1 MLLRAFSRYS
11 MLLVTSAL
19 TLIVW
24 SCKEES
30 KPEETPKTE
39 ETVHPPVPLISH
51 VVVQAHPHDIQLF
64 TEGLLFH
71 KGRLYESTGSPD
83 NLPAVK
89 SMIGI
94 TDITNGKFSSKAEL
108 DRSKYFGEGIVV
120 VGDKLYQ
127 LTYKNQM
134 GFIYDANT
142 FKQTGTF
149 NYANAEGWGMTT
161 NGQEII
167 MSDGTDVLTFL
178 SPADLKPV
186 KTLKVT
192 DVGVPLTYINEL
204 EFING
209 YIYANVW
216 MTNFIV
222 KIDPSNGKVAGRL
235 DLSPLAYEARNKNPE
250 ADVLNGIAYNPETG
264 KIYVTGKLW
273 PNLYEI
279 RFEH

>member
-1 MLLRAFSRYS
+1 MQLRAFSKYIP
-11 MLLVTSAL
+11 VFFTAAL
-19 TLIVW
+19 TVSLW
-24 SCKEES
+24 SCREES

-39 ETVHPPVPLISH
+39 EAQPPVPLISH
-51 VVVQAHPHDIQLF
+51 VVVQAHPHDMQLF

-94 TDITNGKFSSKAEL
+94 TDIASGKFSSKAEL
-108 DRSKYFGEGIVV
+108 DRSKYFGEGIVI

-127 LTYKNQM
+127 LTYKNQI
-134 GFIYDANT
+134 GFIYDLNT

-178 SPADLKPV
+178 NPADLKPV
-186 KTLKVT
+186 KTLKVS

-204 EFING
+204 EFIKG

-222 KIDPSNGKVAGRL
+222 KIDPSTGNVVGRL
-235 DLSPLAYEARNKNPE
+235 DLSPLAYEARTKNPE
-250 ADVLNGIAYNPETG
+250 ADVLNGIAYNPETDQV
-264 KIYVTGKLW
+264 YVTGKLW

>member
-1 MLLRAFSRYS
+1 MRSFSKY
-11 MLLVTSAL
+11 
-19 TLIVW
+19 TLICFTAALATVLY
-24 SCKEES
+24 SCKEEA

-39 ETVHPPVPLISH
+39 EARLPVPVINH
-51 VVVQAHPHDIQLF
+51 VVVQAHPHDTKLF

-83 NLPAVK
+83 NLPELK
-89 SMIGI
+89 SVIGI
-94 TDITNGKFSSKAEL
+94 TDVATGKFTQKAEL
-108 DRSKYFGEGIVV
+108 DKCKYFGEGIVI

-127 LTYKNQM
+127 LTYKNQQ
-134 GFIYDANT
+134 GFIYDLNS

-161 NGQEII
+161 NGKEII

-178 SPADLKPV
+178 NPADLKPV

-192 DVGVPLTYINEL
+192 DVGVSLPYINEL

-222 KIDPSNGKVAGRL
+222 KIDPATGNVVGRL
-235 DLSPLAYEARNKNPE
+235 DLSPLAYEAHTKNPQ
-250 ADVLNGIAYNPETG
+250 ADVLNGIAYNPETD

>member
-1 MLLRAFSRYS
+1 MQLRAFSRYS
-11 MLLVTSAL
+11 IALFTAAL
-19 TLIVW
+19 TLSVW

-39 ETVHPPVPLISH
+39 ASKPPVPLISH
-51 VVVQAHPHDIQLF
+51 VVVQAHPHDMQLF

-83 NLPAVK
+83 NLPNAK

-94 TDITNGKFSSKAEL
+94 TDIASGKFTAKAEL

-134 GFIYDANT
+134 GFIYDINT

-149 NYANAEGWGMTT
+149 NYASAEGWGMTT

-167 MSDGTDVLTFL
+167 MSDGTDMLTFL
-178 SPADLKPV
+178 NPADLKPV

-222 KIDPSNGKVAGRL
+222 KIDPSNGNVVGRL
-235 DLSPLAYEARNKNPE
+235 DLSPLAYEARSKNPE

-279 RFEH
+279 KFEH